1 MAMGRLGHFLFLF
14 LTGLFW
20 GCGHTLISNEQIQRE
35 SENRESMEA
44 QIAAHQ
50 AELRQ
55 NRADKEEMAARMKK
69 REKEIDARLEE
80 AMLQLRII
88 QGNIEKS
95 AIRRSEEAH
104 QTELTSIQQGKM
116 TAALRAET
124 EGQIGAVK
132 NDLQTIQQS
141 VAEQGKGLAE
151 LSKEV
156 AALKES
162 LLSALAT
169 QTQRVDDMEEQ
180 GQKSR
185 RGDAVQVNKRLDQFS
200 KTLDQLGEKVF
211 SKFDEQDKLLRKSAQ
226 RLDAIE
232 SRTGAKP

>member
-1 MAMGRLGHFLFLF
+1 MAIGRLGRFLFLI

-20 GCGHTLISNEQIQRE
+20 GCGHTLVSNEQLQSE
-35 SENRESMEA
+35 SENRETMAA
-44 QIAAHQ
+44 QMTALQ
-50 AELRQ
+50 TEVRQ
-55 NRADKEEMAARMKK
+55 NRADKTEMIAQTKK
-69 REKEIDARLEE
+69 REKEIDARMEE
-80 AMLQLRII
+80 AMLQLRLI
-88 QGNIEKS
+88 QGNLEKS
-95 AIRRSEEAH
+95 DIRRSEEAH
-104 QTELTSIQQGKM
+104 QTELTSTQQGKM
-116 TAALRAET
+116 TATLRAET
-124 EGQIGAVK
+124 EGQVGAVRS
-132 NDLQTIQQS
+132 DVQTIQQALD
-141 VAEQGKGLAE
+141 VQRTGMAE

-162 LLSALAT
+162 LLPALAA
-169 QTQRVDDMEEQ
+169 QTQRVDALEEQ

-211 SKFDEQDKLLRKSAQ
+211 TKFDEQDKLLRKTGQ